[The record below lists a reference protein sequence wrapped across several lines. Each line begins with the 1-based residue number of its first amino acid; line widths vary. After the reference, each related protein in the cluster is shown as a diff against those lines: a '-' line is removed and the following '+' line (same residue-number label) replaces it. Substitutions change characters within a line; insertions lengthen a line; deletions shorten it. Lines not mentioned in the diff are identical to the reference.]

1 MVVAVS
7 VGVVLAALL
16 FMRRMAEITHTRLT
30 GHEPGG
36 PDTGRQRRAPDP
48 RRASRG
54 KVAVYE
60 IAGPLFFGAAQR
72 AMSSL
77 GAVAGRVAVL
87 IIRLDAVPT
96 MDATGLVALESAIA
110 QLSKNG
116 CVAILAG
123 LQAQP
128 QALLEKAQLQQR
140 PWRLLIRPDLASA
153 FAAAEGVVGLASSLV
168 GRRRQDP
175 GRCAA
180 RLIRRLSC
188 FPRYKGVRK
197 CPCR

>member
-1 MVVAVS
+1 VH
-7 VGVVLAALL
+7 
-16 FMRRMAEITHTRLT
+16 RI
-30 GHEPGG
+30 
-36 PDTGRQRRAPDP
+36 PDGL
-48 RRASRG
+48 RG
-54 KVAVYE
+54 KVAIYE

-116 CVAILAG
+116 CVAILSG

-128 QALLEKAQLQQR
+128 EALLDKAQFQHR
-140 PWRLLIRPDLASA
+140 PWRLMIRPDLAGA
-153 FAAAEGVVGLASSLV
+153 IAAAEGVVALAGTSSKPGDAGDKTLV
-168 GRRRQDP
+168 D
-175 GRCAA
+175 
-180 RLIRRLSC
+180 L
-188 FPRYKGVRK
+188 PRV
-197 CPCR
+197 

>member
-7 VGVVLAALL
+7 VGVGLAALL
-16 FMRRMAEITHTRLT
+16 FMRRMAEITQTRLT
-30 GHEPGG
+30 SYEPGG
-36 PDTGRQRRAPDP
+36 PDTGHSGVHRIPD
-48 RRASRG
+48 ALRG

-77 GAVAGRVAVL
+77 GAVAGSVAVL

-116 CVAILAG
+116 CVAILSG

-128 QALLEKAQLQQR
+128 EALLDKAQFQHR
-140 PWRLLIRPDLASA
+140 PWRLMIRPDLASA
-153 FAAAEGVVGLASSLV
+153 IAAAEGVVALTSTSAKPGDAGDKTLV
-168 GRRRQDP
+168 D
-175 GRCAA
+175 
-180 RLIRRLSC
+180 L
-188 FPRYKGVRK
+188 PRV
-197 CPCR
+197 